1 MWFSHSFFINT
12 VRLFPMDKYLVFLLY
27 NQSKHY
33 RFIFP
38 NDARKTC
45 YLSRSEKCPL
55 KHLDILITSQS
66 TFERKKSLSNNNK
79 NNNITTTQLK
89 KRQQKLSVHFVQV
102 VANAFSGIWHF
113 TANPLP
119 IWLLRLNIRACFPKP
134 LSCYLQMIN
143 IFDTHQL
150 SVCLPIL
157 NKWTPPYSIGDLSF
171 EILAPFRSVY

>member
-1 MWFSHSFFINT
+1 MFHNNTVINGEMWFSHSFFINT
-12 VRLFPMDKYLVFLLY
+12 VHLFPMDKYLVFLLY

-89 KRQQKLSVHFVQV
+89 QDSRSFRSISYKSLLMPFLV
-102 VANAFSGIWHF
+102 SGISQLI
-113 TANPLP
+113 P
-119 IWLLRLNIRACFPKP
+119 C
-134 LSCYLQMIN
+134 Q
-143 IFDTHQL
+143 FD
-150 SVCLPIL
+150 
-157 NKWTPPYSIGDLSF
+157 F
-171 EILAPFRSVY
+171 